1 MNTVRPTARE
11 IVERGQA
18 IYESRIRPLVE
29 RDHFGKYLV
38 LDIETGDNEIDA
50 DHLAASDRAATKHPD
65 ALLFAMRIGYRAG
78 GRIGARSRPI
88 FTSFPNF
95 GFVW

>member
-1 MNTVRPTARE
+1 MSTLRPTARE

-29 RDHFGKYLV
+29 RDHFGEYLV
-38 LDIETGDNEIDA
+38 IDVETGAYEIDS
-50 DHLAASDRAATKHPD
+50 DHLAASNRAAAKHPN

-78 GRIGARSRPI
+78 GRIGARAHAVRS
-88 FTSFPNF
+88 
-95 GFVW
+95 